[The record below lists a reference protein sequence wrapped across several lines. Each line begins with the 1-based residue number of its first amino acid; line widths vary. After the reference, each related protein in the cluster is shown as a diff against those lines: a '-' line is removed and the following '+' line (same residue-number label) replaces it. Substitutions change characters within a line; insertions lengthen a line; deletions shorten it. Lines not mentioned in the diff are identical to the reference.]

1 MASCRWANDEPAR
14 RSQPAGR
21 SLFRVLLIVL
31 RQNALDLD
39 LRGVDL
45 VVEVLGGNTLG
56 PVAEDDEL
64 LKIVA
69 RRHADAAAAAKLKAQ
84 ALDILIR
91 RLRLP
96 GIDDVDVVVFSTD
109 PSPCGTLYASKT
121 RMSVQP
127 R

>member
-31 RQNALDLD
+31 RQNALDLG

-45 VVEVLGGNTLG
+45 VVEVLGGDTLG

-69 RRHADAAAAAKLKAQ
+69 RRHADAVTSAERV
-84 ALDILIR
+84 IL
-91 RLRLP
+91 LT
-96 GIDDVDVVVFSTD
+96 VFSI
-109 PSPCGTLYASKT
+109 Y
-121 RMSVQP
+121 
-127 R
+127 